1 MDLLYVILCVTSQFV
16 ALVVLREKNS
26 LTAKPG
32 KLALGSALLILSAA
46 SMAGA
51 YGALAGVF
59 IAFALFNLMGM
70 LAPLVKV
77 RF

>member
-1 MDLLYVILCVTSQFV
+1 MDWLYVILCVTLQVV

-32 KLALGSALLILSAA
+32 KLALGSGLLVLSAA

-59 IAFALFNLMGM
+59 IAFALLSLVGM
-70 LAPLVKV
+70 LVPLVKV